1 MMDASFNYSEEV
13 KEYNFDNEVRPPDL
27 VINERLIEYNMNNHD
42 KQLYEALYLSMKEL
56 DNQEKMN
63 EIYEKEIINNFIIE
77 TVKRREK
84 FQQFMLKINKLIK
97 FDKDIK
103 EIYEIIEPIIYAYC
117 EQQISTFELDKVTHN
132 KIFKTLS
139 SIRIQTETIIL
150 LKTIILTT

>member
-1 MMDASFNYSEEV
+1 ME
-13 KEYNFDNEVRPPDL
+13 KEYNYYSNDNIRSPDVVKKEQLLQDNRSEYEKQMDEAMYLSIEEFKKQEEDYQKYEDEVISEHRKI
-27 VINERLIEYNMNNHD
+27 INERMELFRVFLFD
-42 KQLYEALYLSMKEL
+42 LS
-56 DNQEKMN
+56 
-63 EIYEKEIINNFIIE
+63 
-77 TVKRREK
+77 
-84 FQQFMLKINKLIK
+84 KLFR